1 MAHILQ
7 AVNIFEFVGVV
18 RHRITDANTN
28 EVFKDTLY

>member
-18 RHRITDANTN
+18 RHRITDANIS
-28 EVFKDTLY
+28 LH